1 MTTEMWHRLN
11 SRLLFAFLTMLIV
24 VPGGYAL
31 PPLLCLG
38 AFLIAALTGAL
49 AAGWRTSRL
58 DWEDGLWCL
67 ALLAFAASWLGDVA
81 RTLKWPESATGNGIG
96 LPLWP
101 VVGAAALIG
110 LRCHAPS
117 ARHWWLGLSCG
128 AVAAG
133 SIALFERL
141 VLAYSRAS
149 NDMNAIP
156 FGNLALLLG
165 FLSCLATLWWL
176 YRLPRLQPSCRCRC
190 LWLSAAG
197 GMAGMMASL
206 LSGTRGGWLAVPLL
220 VSLLYMA
227 WQQIPTRKERLRLV
241 TRYMGA
247 GALLLT
253 IILLAIPETGV
264 SQRLAGAV
272 ADAQEYWQGE
282 DRDGS
287 VGLRLEMWRG
297 GLQLFVER
305 PWTGWGE
312 GRLETAR
319 DALVA
324 NHILHPGVSY
334 YDQLH
339 SDIIDTAAR
348 RGVVG
353 LLGLV
358 LLYGV
363 PIYLFS
369 RRLGCSSPGVR
380 ILAMSGLMITL
391 AFLIFGLSQS
401 MLRDVHGLSGYL
413 GLSIGCWVILKREER
428 RALCQASTGAG
439 RRYAAEAF
447 VGKPR

>member
-1 MTTEMWHRLN
+1 
-11 SRLLFAFLTMLIV
+11 
-24 VPGGYAL
+24 
-31 PPLLCLG
+31 
-38 AFLIAALTGAL
+38 
-49 AAGWRTSRL
+49 
-58 DWEDGLWCL
+58 
-67 ALLAFAASWLGDVA
+67 
-81 RTLKWPESATGNGIG
+81 
-96 LPLWP
+96 
-101 VVGAAALIG
+101 
-110 LRCHAPS
+110 
-117 ARHWWLGLSCG
+117 
-128 AVAAG
+128 
-133 SIALFERL
+133 
-141 VLAYSRAS
+141 
-149 NDMNAIP
+149 
-156 FGNLALLLG
+156 
-165 FLSCLATLWWL
+165 
-176 YRLPRLQPSCRCRC
+176 
-190 LWLSAAG
+190 
-197 GMAGMMASL
+197 
-206 LSGTRGGWLAVPLL
+206 
-220 VSLLYMA
+220 
-227 WQQIPTRKERLRLV
+227 
-241 TRYMGA
+241 
-247 GALLLT
+247 
-253 IILLAIPETGV
+253 
-264 SQRLAGAV
+264 
-272 ADAQEYWQGE
+272 
-282 DRDGS
+282 
-287 VGLRLEMWRG
+287 MWRG

>member
-24 VPGGYAL
+24 IPGGYAL
-31 PPLLCLG
+31 APLLCLG
-38 AFLIAALTGAL
+38 ALLVAAITGAL

-67 ALLAFAASWLGDVA
+67 ALLVFAASWLGDVA

-101 VVGAAALIG
+101 IVGAMSLIW
-110 LRCHAPS
+110 LRCHGSS

-128 AVAAG
+128 AMAAG
-133 SIALFERL
+133 LIALFERL
-141 VLAYSRAS
+141 ILLYSRAS

-165 FLSCLATLWWL
+165 FLSWLATLWWM
-176 YRLPRLQPSCRCRC
+176 YRLPRLQRSYRRYC
-190 LWLSAAG
+190 LWLSMAG
-197 GMAGMMASL
+197 GMAGLLASL

-220 VSLLYMA
+220 ALMLYVA
-227 WQQIPTRKERLRLV
+227 WRQMPFRKARRRLV
-241 TRYMGA
+241 ARSMAT
-247 GALLLT
+247 GALLLVVM
-253 IILLAIPETGV
+253 LVAIPETGV

-272 ADAQEYWQGE
+272 VDAQEYWQGE

-312 GRLETAR
+312 GRLEAAR

-324 NHILHPGVSY
+324 DHILHPGVSY

-348 RGVVG
+348 RGVLG
-353 LLGLV
+353 LLGLA

-369 RRLGCSSPGVR
+369 RRLGCCSPGVR
-380 ILAMSGLMITL
+380 TLAMAGLMTPL
-391 AFLIFGLSQS
+391 AFIVFGLSQS

-413 GLSIGCWVILKREER
+413 GLSIGCWVILRREER
-428 RALCQASTGAG
+428 RTLSQECPRDD
-439 RRYAAEAF
+439 RRYAAEVF
-447 VGKPR
+447 VGKP

>member
-11 SRLLFAFLTMLIV
+11 SRLLFAFLAMLIV

-31 PPLLCLG
+31 VPLLCL
-38 AFLIAALTGAL
+38 IAALAGAL
-49 AAGWRTSRL
+49 AAGWRTPRL

-67 ALLAFAASWLGDVA
+67 ALLVFAASWLGDVV

-101 VVGAAALIG
+101 ILGAVLLIW
-110 LRCHAPS
+110 LRCHGPA
-117 ARHWWLGLSCG
+117 ARHWWLGLSSG
-128 AVAAG
+128 ALAAG
-133 SIALFERL
+133 LIALFERL
-141 VLAYSRAS
+141 VLLYSRAS

-165 FLSCLATLWWL
+165 FLSWLATLWWM
-176 YRLPRLQPSCRCRC
+176 YRLPQPRRFYHRYC

-197 GMAGMMASL
+197 GTAGLLASL

-220 VSLLYMA
+220 ALMLYVA
-227 WQQIPTRKERLRLV
+227 WRQMPMKERPRPV
-241 TRYMGA
+241 ARYLGC
-247 GALLLT
+247 GALLLVVM
-253 IILLAIPETGV
+253 LVAIPETGV
-264 SQRLAGAV
+264 SHRLVAAV

-297 GLQLFVER
+297 GLQLFAER
-305 PWTGWGE
+305 PWIGWGE
-312 GRLETAR
+312 GRLESER
-319 DALVA
+319 DALVTR
-324 NHILHPGVSY
+324 HILHPGVSY

-348 RGVVG
+348 RGMLG
-353 LLGLV
+353 LLGLA

-363 PIYLFS
+363 PLYLFS
-369 RRLGCSSPGVR
+369 LRLGASSPGVR
-380 ILAMSGLMITL
+380 VLAMAGLMTPL
-391 AFLIFGLSQS
+391 AFIVFGLSQS

-413 GLSIGCWVILKREER
+413 GLSIGCWVILKREEQ
-428 RALCQASTGAG
+428 RALCQEGGRAG
-439 RRYAAEAF
+439 RGYVADAF